1 MTERIFNLFYFTQND
16 VIHELGVVVHELKG
30 TDSEKMAFLQN
41 SITKDFLGS
50 RRFLIPRKYAGLT
63 VDAFFALCRLG
74 KHLEVYEEIFFEL
87 NAPFD
92 PLCCVTPIVDG
103 RPKID
108 VTTDH
113 SPFLFSDHKEHPKF
127 GIGEMSDYLED
138 YMTPDGFDLP
148 KLMYD
153 DYFSAIHILFNSG
166 HYVSCM
172 KLLVSFIDTLAFLEY
187 GDKNRILWI
196 GSMGTPTCQP

>member
-113 SPFLFSDHKEHPKF
+113 SPS
-127 GIGEMSDYLED
+127 Y
-138 YMTPDGFDLP
+138 
-148 KLMYD
+148 
-153 DYFSAIHILFNSG
+153 SATTKNTQSLG
-166 HYVSCM
+166 
-172 KLLVSFIDTLAFLEY
+172 LA
-187 GDKNRILWI
+187 K
-196 GSMGTPTCQP
+196 